1 MSNSK
6 QAATPDALW
15 VQMCEAAGLDPQKRL
30 DARNAILGSPQA
42 LDCTVYRPDQNDLD
56 AEEEDLGDARIL
68 LLGAFEPPADWSE
81 GERAE
86 FYGDADPQAFF
97 EALIEC
103 EAKPASK
110 AFFIAE
116 AGDYAAVMSPAGK
129 VQMYYLLESE
139 ETDEGLRCVLLRDDE
154 LDA

>member
-1 MSNSK
+1 MSNGK

-15 VQMCEAAGLDPQKRL
+15 VQMCEAAGLDPHKRL
-30 DARNAILGSPQA
+30 TARNAVLASSQA
-42 LDCTVYRPDQNDLD
+42 LDCTVYRPNENDLD

-68 LLGAFEPPADWSE
+68 LLGAFEPPAEWSAA
-81 GERAE
+81 ERAE
-86 FYGDADPQAFF
+86 FYDDADPQAFF
-97 EALIEC
+97 SALIEC

-116 AGDYAAVMSPAGK
+116 AGDYAAVMSPAGS

-139 ETDEGLRCVLLRDDE
+139 ESDDGLRCVLLRDDE